1 MGNQITIS
9 DVQNE
14 TALEVKQ
21 IGSVRDIVSAKG
33 NVTGQRFTF
42 GGPKTPKEILEHL
55 KAKGHKPGNK
65 LNNMVREIRRG
76 NKSLAWAETQCF
88 LEMCREKD
96 LQTSVGEMRKNT
108 AVLRFVSTK
117 EVVSKAKKAEGLDPE
132 VVIANRMGVKVEEL
146 RALYA
151 TAKLAK

>member
-1 MGNQITIS
+1 METNTIT
-9 DVQNE
+9 VQNE

-42 GGPKTPKEILEHL
+42 GGPKTPKEIAEHL
-55 KAKGHKPGNK
+55 VSKGHKRGNK

-76 NKSLAWAETQCF
+76 SKSLAWAETQCF
-88 LEMCREKD
+88 LEMCREKE
-96 LQTSVGEMRKNT
+96 LQTSVGEMRKHS

-117 EVVSKAKKAEGLDPE
+117 EVASKAKKAEGLDPE
-132 VVIANRMGVKVEEL
+132 VAIANKMGIAVEDLRKMFVK
-146 RALYA
+146 
-151 TAKLAK
+151 